1 MEKIYNTAHTRIC
14 TYADALVLLES
25 LSLQTELSVLAMT
38 HNEAGKVSITY
49 SFNKSIKEQ
58 LSNEVVVTYIVK
70 AKSDIYS
77 YIMEEKKR
85 NLDESEKV
93 QEFVSEPVLPKVT
106 SFFEDLLSKFEDVAN
121 EDNPEVLNQISAKLQ
136 EAADDVSKMDLFDYE
151 RPTALM
157 KQVLKGYK
165 KVLNVPINEVL
176 TRRDNTG
183 NLVLNEAKEEQQPT
197 EQKND
202 TEVVTV
208 IDDTEQRKNAKIMR
222 DLLHAVEE
230 ADNGTYHKKIAD
242 EIDAKVLAYNTTI
255 DSVLPLQKEI
265 YDLVQKLPNK
275 ESYDVFINESGKFE
289 VVKVP
294 GVSVLKNV
302 KFGAQRSTSEYDVL
316 YVDLYRNG
324 VFSNENVAPIGSNSK
339 YIMYSTTKV
348 PFERFTITRSGNN
361 FIAVEVVED
370 LVEEI
375 TRLAGVKK

>member
-14 TYADALVLLES
+14 TYDDALKLLES
-25 LSLQTELSVLAMT
+25 LSLQTELSILAMS
-38 HNEAGKVSITY
+38 HNESGKVSITY
-49 SFNKSIKEQ
+49 SFNKDVKEQ
-58 LSNEVVVTYIVK
+58 LSLEVIASYIVK

-77 YIMEEKKR
+77 YIMEDKKR

-93 QEFVSEPVLPKVT
+93 KEFVAEPVLPKVA
-106 SFFEDLLSKFEDVAN
+106 SFFENLLTKFEEVAQ
-121 EDNPEVLNQISAKLQ
+121 EDNPEVLNQITAKLQ

-151 RPTALM
+151 RPAALM
-157 KQVLKGYK
+157 KQVLNGYK
-165 KVLNVPINEVL
+165 NALNIPVNEVL
-176 TRRDNTG
+176 FHKDKTG
-183 NLVLNEAKEEQQPT
+183 NLKLNEGKEPQPT
-197 EQKND
+197 EQNLV
-202 TEVVTV
+202 EPSITV

-222 DLLHAVEE
+222 DILHAVEE

-242 EIDAKVLAYNTTI
+242 EIDSKVLAYNATI

-302 KFGAQRSTSEYDVL
+302 KFGSQRSTSEYDVL
-316 YVDLYRNG
+316 YVDMYHNG
-324 VFSNENVAPIGSNSK
+324 VFSSENAIPVGANAK
-339 YIMYSTTKV
+339 HIMYSTTKV

-370 LVEEI
+370 LVDEI